1 MAVSFTYGGTSVT
14 FSRLP
19 DMGEWSRTRKWL
31 SPVARAGAGEDRFV
45 YDKSL
50 VREIH
55 TLSWRDMTAADW
67 SSLSTFL
74 TAIDGVSHS
83 FTYVDPAGTSWT
95 ATLWNAPNVSVSPSL
110 YGRYEAT
117 IELLVSI

>member
-14 FSRLP
+14 FSRPP
-19 DMGEWSRTRKWL
+19 DMGEWNRSRKWM
-31 SPVARAGAGEDRFV
+31 SPMAAAGCGENHFI
-45 YDKSL
+45 YNKSL

-55 TLSWRDMTAADW
+55 TLVWRDMTSADW
-67 SSLSTFL
+67 TALNAFL
-74 TAIDGVSHS
+74 AAVDGMAKA

-95 ATLWNAPNVSVSPSL
+95 ARLWNATNLPVSPSL